1 MNLIIKRGEIMATQ
15 SKNIIVLGG
24 GYGGVMA
31 ALRLAHRTKRLDAT
45 ITLVNALDQFVD
57 RPLLHEQATGP
68 APRPRP
74 IAQMLRGTKARF
86 LQGWVTA
93 IDPAQQS
100 IEAETSGGRQ
110 RLAYDYLVIG
120 LGSRVN
126 RQAVPGA
133 QEHAFSL
140 DPYGD
145 LTTAALKSKLSE
157 LDKSR
162 FRVVV
167 VGGGATG
174 IEAACEV
181 KGRYPQ
187 SEVAIVTQGQV
198 GAFKGERVRK
208 YILEELD
215 AQSIAIHEYAR
226 VNRVG
231 PSDVELDSG
240 QMPADLVIWAGGF
253 VASPLGRAAG
263 LPVNTQNQVLVDPYL
278 RSLAYPNIYAV
289 GDAACPVEAP
299 GVPMRMSLYT
309 ALISGAQAA
318 ENIAAELQGK
328 PAQPLSFVWYGQG
341 IALGPAAAVG
351 FGTYPADRAW
361 PLIFRGKLA
370 VKLRS
375 FFVWYLGSVFE
386 LERRLPGSFI
396 WTGKQRYAQKKQRQP
411 VTAPSWKLNLD

>member
-1 MNLIIKRGEIMATQ
+1 MATQ

-24 GYGGVMA
+24 GYSGVMA
-31 ALRLAHRTKRLDAT
+31 ALRLAHRTKRLDT
-45 ITLVNALDQFVD
+45 TVTLVNALDQFVE
-57 RPLLHEQATGP
+57 RPRLHEQATGL

-93 IDPAQQS
+93 IDPARQHIAVEANGSPQQ
-100 IEAETSGGRQ
+100 
-110 RLAYDYLVIG
+110 LAYDYLVIA
-120 LGSRVN
+120 LGSRVD
-126 RQAVPGA
+126 RQAVPGL

-145 LTTAALKSKLSE
+145 LTTAALKSKLSLLAKE
-157 LDKSR
+157 R

-174 IEAACEV
+174 LEAACQV

-187 SEVAIVTQGQV
+187 SKVAIVTQGQA
-198 GAFKGERVRK
+198 GAFKGERVQR
-208 YILEELD
+208 YILEALR

-226 VNRVG
+226 VNRVQ
-231 PSDVELDSG
+231 PSGVELDSG

-253 VASPLGRAAG
+253 MASPLAREAG
-263 LPVNTQNQVLVDPYL
+263 LPVNAQNQVLVDPYL
-278 RSLAYPNIYAV
+278 RSLTYPNIYAV
-289 GDAACPVEAP
+289 GDAAYPVEEP

-309 ALISGAQAA
+309 ALVSGAQAA

-328 PAQPLSFVWYGQG
+328 AAQPLSFVWYGQG
-341 IALGPAAAVG
+341 IALGPDDAVG

-361 PLIFRGKLA
+361 PLILRGRLA
-370 VKLRS
+370 VKVRD
-375 FFVWYLGSVFE
+375 FFVWYLGVVLE
-386 LERRLPGSFI
+386 LERRLPGAFY
-396 WTGKQRYAQKKQRQP
+396 WNGKKRYAQQKRRQQ
-411 VTAPSWKLNLD
+411 VTAQLPGR